1 MKMEQALNITS
12 EIGELQTVLVKR
24 PGSELENITPEYLES
39 LLFDDIP
46 YLKMMQKEH
55 DFFAKTMRD
64 SNIEVLYLEKLAA
77 EALREANNKESFLT
91 KMIKES
97 NQMDESA
104 LYVRDY
110 LMSFDEEEMIRKLMS
125 GLKKSE
131 IPERKKKHLNEMMD
145 EQYPF
150 FLDPLP
156 NLYFTR
162 DPAAVIGNGVTI
174 NRMFQPARRRE
185 SIFIELILKH
195 HPRFSNQD
203 IPVWSGRRESFSL
216 EGGDELVLNEET
228 VLVGVS
234 ERTDAR
240 AVERLAESL
249 FNRSPKIKRVLAVE
263 IPETRSFMHLD
274 TVFTMVNF
282 AQFTIHPAIQNQQG
296 ELNIYI
302 LEKSENGLEITP
314 RRDFQRVIAEVL
326 DEPEI
331 EFIPCGGEDVIVSA
345 REQWNDGANTLAIAP
360 GEVITY
366 DRNQV
371 SNDLLRSAGIKVH
384 EVISSELS
392 RGRGGPR
399 CMTMPLVRENLK

>member
-1 MKMEQALNITS
+1 MKMEKALNITS
-12 EIGELQTVLVKR
+12 EIGKLQTVLVKR

-55 DFFAKTMRD
+55 DFFVKRMQD

-77 EALREANNKESFLT
+77 EALRKAGNKETFLT
-91 KMIKES
+91 KMINES

-110 LMSFDEEEMIRKLMS
+110 LMSFNEEEMIRKLMA

-131 IPERKKKHLNEMMD
+131 IPERKKKHLNEMMS

-162 DPAAVIGNGVTI
+162 DPAAVIGSGVTI
-174 NRMFQPARRRE
+174 NKMFQPARRRE

-195 HPRFSNQD
+195 HPRFSNQEVP
-203 IPVWSGRRESFSL
+203 IWSGREEPFSL

-228 VLVGVS
+228 VIVGVS

-249 FNRSPKIKRVLAVE
+249 FARAPKIKKILAVE

-274 TVFTMVNF
+274 TVFTMVSD

-296 ELNIYI
+296 ELNVYI
-302 LEKSENGLEITP
+302 LEKGENGLEITP
-314 RRDFQRVIAEVL
+314 RRDFRRVIAEVL
-326 DEPEI
+326 EVPEV

-371 SNDLLRSAGIKVH
+371 SNDLLRRAGIKVH

-399 CMTMPLVRENLK
+399 CMTMPLVRENL

>member
-1 MKMEQALNITS
+1 MENTLNITS
-12 EIGELQTVLVKR
+12 EIGKLRTVLVKR
-24 PGSELENITPEYLES
+24 PGSELENITPEYLHS

-55 DFFAKTMRD
+55 DYFVKTMQD
-64 SNIEVLYLEKLAA
+64 AQIEVLYLENLAA
-77 EALREANNKESFLT
+77 EALRESGDKEIFLT
-91 KMIKES
+91 KMIQES
-97 NQMDESA
+97 SQLDASA

-110 LMSFDEEEMIRKLMS
+110 LMSFDEKEMIKKLMS
-125 GLKKSE
+125 GVKKSE
-131 IPERKKKHLNEMMD
+131 IPARKKKHLNEMM
-145 EQYPF
+145 ENQYPF

-174 NRMFQPARRRE
+174 NKMFQPARRKE
-185 SIFIELILKH
+185 SMFMELILQH
-195 HPRFSNQD
+195 HPRFSKQE
-203 IPVWSGRRESFSL
+203 IPIWTDREAQFPM
-216 EGGDELVLNEET
+216 EGGDELILNKET
-228 VLVGVS
+228 ILIGVS

-240 AVERLAESL
+240 AVEQLAEKL
-249 FNRSPKIKRVLAVE
+249 FSRETQIKRVLAVE

-274 TVFTMVNF
+274 TVFTMVNYD
-282 AQFTIHPAIQNQQG
+282 QFTIHPAIQNQQG
-296 ELNIYI
+296 ELNVYI
-302 LEKSENGLEITP
+302 LEQGDNGLEITP
-314 RRDFQRVIAEVL
+314 RKDFQRVMAEVL
-326 DEPEI
+326 EVPEVD
-331 EFIPCGGEDVIVSA
+331 FIPCGGEDVIVSA

-371 SNDLLRSAGIKVH
+371 SNELLRSAGIKVH

-399 CMTMPLVRENLK
+399 CMSMPLVRENL

>member
-1 MKMEQALNITS
+1 MEVENILNITS
-12 EIGELQTVLVKR
+12 EIGQLKTVLVKR
-24 PGSELENITPEYLES
+24 PGSELENITPEYLQS

-55 DFFAKTMRD
+55 DYFVETMQD
-64 SNIEVLYLEKLAA
+64 AQIEVLYLEKLAA
-77 EALREANNKESFLT
+77 EALRESGNKEAFLT
-91 KMIKES
+91 KMIQES
-97 NQMDESA
+97 NQMDASA

-110 LMSFDEEEMIRKLMS
+110 LMSFNEAEMINKLMS

-131 IPERKKKHLNEMMD
+131 IPERKKKHLNEMM
-145 EQYPF
+145 EKQYPF

-162 DPAAVIGNGVTI
+162 DPAAVIGSGVTI
-174 NRMFQPARRRE
+174 NKMFQPARRRE
-185 SIFIELILKH
+185 SMFIELILQH
-195 HPRFSNQD
+195 HPRFNKQE
-203 IPVWSGRRESFSL
+203 IPIWINREAQFPM
-216 EGGDELVLNEET
+216 EGGDELILNNET
-228 VLVGVS
+228 ILIGVS

-240 AVERLAESL
+240 AVEQLAENL
-249 FNRSPKIKRVLAVE
+249 FSRGAEIKRVLAVE

-282 AQFTIHPAIQNQQG
+282 DQFTIHPAIQNKQG
-296 ELNIYI
+296 ELNVYI

-314 RRDFQRVIAEVL
+314 RKDFQQVIAEVL
-326 DEPEI
+326 QVPEVD
-331 EFIPCGGEDVIVSA
+331 FIPCGGEDVIVSA

-360 GEVITY
+360 GEVVTY

-371 SNDLLRSAGIKVH
+371 SNDLLRSAGINVH

-399 CMTMPLVRENLK
+399 CMSMPIVRENL

>member
-1 MKMEQALNITS
+1 MKMEKALNVTS
-12 EIGELQTVLVKR
+12 EIGKLQTVLVKR

-55 DFFAKTMRD
+55 DFFVKRMQD

-77 EALREANNKESFLT
+77 EALRKAGNKETFLT
-91 KMIKES
+91 KMINES

-110 LMSFDEEEMIRKLMS
+110 LMSFNEEEMIRKLMA

-131 IPERKKKHLNEMMD
+131 IPERKKKHLNEMMS

-162 DPAAVIGNGVTI
+162 DPAAVIGSGVTI
-174 NRMFQPARRRE
+174 NKMFQPARRRE

-195 HPRFSNQD
+195 HPRFSNQE
-203 IPVWSGRRESFSL
+203 IPIWSGREEPFSL

-228 VLVGVS
+228 VIVGVS

-249 FNRSPKIKRVLAVE
+249 FARAPKIKKVLAVE

-274 TVFTMVNF
+274 TVFTMVSD

-296 ELNIYI
+296 ELNVYI
-302 LEKSENGLEITP
+302 LEKGENGLEITP
-314 RRDFQRVIAEVL
+314 RRDFRRVIAEVL
-326 DEPEI
+326 EVPEV

-371 SNDLLRSAGIKVH
+371 SNDLLRRAGIKVH

-399 CMTMPLVRENLK
+399 CMTMPLVRENL

>member
-1 MKMEQALNITS
+1 MEVENTLNITS
-12 EIGELQTVLVKR
+12 EIGKLRTVLVKR
-24 PGSELENITPEYLES
+24 PGSELENITPEYLHS

-55 DFFAKTMRD
+55 DYFVKTMQD
-64 SNIEVLYLEKLAA
+64 AQIEVLYLENLAA
-77 EALREANNKESFLT
+77 EALHESGDKEIFLT
-91 KMIKES
+91 KMIQES
-97 NQMDESA
+97 SQLDASA

-110 LMSFDEEEMIRKLMS
+110 LMSFDEKEMIKKLMS
-125 GLKKSE
+125 GVKKSE
-131 IPERKKKHLNEMMD
+131 IPARKKKHLNEMM
-145 EQYPF
+145 ENQYPF

-174 NRMFQPARRRE
+174 NKMFQPARRKE
-185 SIFIELILKH
+185 SMFMELILQH
-195 HPRFSNQD
+195 HPRFSKQE
-203 IPVWSGRRESFSL
+203 IPIWTDREAQFPM
-216 EGGDELVLNEET
+216 EGGDELILNKET
-228 VLVGVS
+228 ILIGVS

-240 AVERLAESL
+240 AVEQLAENL
-249 FNRSPKIKRVLAVE
+249 FSRETQIKRVLAVE

-274 TVFTMVNF
+274 TVFTMVNYD
-282 AQFTIHPAIQNQQG
+282 QFTIHPAIQNQQG
-296 ELNIYI
+296 ELNVYI
-302 LEKSENGLEITP
+302 LEQGDNGLEITP
-314 RRDFQRVIAEVL
+314 RKDFQRVMAEVL
-326 DEPEI
+326 EVPEVD
-331 EFIPCGGEDVIVSA
+331 FIPCGGEDVIVSA

-371 SNDLLRSAGIKVH
+371 SNELLRSAGIKVH

-399 CMTMPLVRENLK
+399 CMSMPLVRENL

>member
-1 MKMEQALNITS
+1 MKMEKALNITS
-12 EIGELQTVLVKR
+12 EIGKLQTVLVKR

-55 DFFAKTMRD
+55 DFFVKRMQD

-77 EALREANNKESFLT
+77 EALRKAGNKETFLT
-91 KMIKES
+91 KMINES

-104 LYVRDY
+104 LYVCDY
-110 LMSFDEEEMIRKLMS
+110 LMSFNEEEMIRKLMA

-131 IPERKKKHLNEMMD
+131 IPERKKKHLNEMMS

-162 DPAAVIGNGVTI
+162 DPAAVIGSGVTI
-174 NRMFQPARRRE
+174 NKMFQPARRRE

-195 HPRFSNQD
+195 HPRFSNQEV
-203 IPVWSGRRESFSL
+203 PVWSGREEPFSL

-228 VLVGVS
+228 VIVGVS

-249 FNRSPKIKRVLAVE
+249 FARTPKIKKVLAVE

-274 TVFTMVNF
+274 TVFTMVSD

-296 ELNIYI
+296 ELNVYI
-302 LEKSENGLEITP
+302 LEKGENGLEITP
-314 RRDFQRVIAEVL
+314 RRDFRRVIAEVL
-326 DEPEI
+326 EVPEV

-371 SNDLLRSAGIKVH
+371 SNDLLRRAGIKVH

-399 CMTMPLVRENLK
+399 CMTMPLVRENL

>member
-1 MKMEQALNITS
+1 MKMEKALNITS
-12 EIGELQTVLVKR
+12 EIGKLQTVLVKR

-55 DFFAKTMRD
+55 DFFVKRMQD

-77 EALREANNKESFLT
+77 EALRKAGNKETFLT
-91 KMIKES
+91 KMINES

-110 LMSFDEEEMIRKLMS
+110 LMSFNEEEMIRKLMA

-131 IPERKKKHLNEMMD
+131 IPERKKKHLNEMMS

-162 DPAAVIGNGVTI
+162 DPAAVIGSGVTI
-174 NRMFQPARRRE
+174 NKMFQPARRRE

-195 HPRFSNQD
+195 HPRFSNQEVP
-203 IPVWSGRRESFSL
+203 IWSGREESFSL

-228 VLVGVS
+228 VIVGVS

-249 FNRSPKIKRVLAVE
+249 FARAPKIKKVLAVE

-274 TVFTMVNF
+274 TVFTMVSD

-296 ELNIYI
+296 ELNVYI
-302 LEKSENGLEITP
+302 LEKGENGLEITP
-314 RRDFQRVIAEVL
+314 RRDFRRVIAEVL
-326 DEPEI
+326 EVPEV

-371 SNDLLRSAGIKVH
+371 SNDLLRRAGIKVH

-399 CMTMPLVRENLK
+399 CMTMPLVRENL

>member
-1 MKMEQALNITS
+1 MKMEKALNITS
-12 EIGELQTVLVKR
+12 EIGKLQTVLVKR

-55 DFFAKTMRD
+55 DFFVKRMQD

-77 EALREANNKESFLT
+77 EALRKAGNKETFLT
-91 KMIKES
+91 KMINES

-110 LMSFDEEEMIRKLMS
+110 LMSFNEEEMIRKLMA

-131 IPERKKKHLNEMMD
+131 IPEHKKKHLNEMMS

-162 DPAAVIGNGVTI
+162 DPAAVIGSGVTI
-174 NRMFQPARRRE
+174 NKMFQPARRRE

-195 HPRFSNQD
+195 HPRFSNQEVP
-203 IPVWSGRRESFSL
+203 IWSGREEPFSL

-228 VLVGVS
+228 VIVGVS

-249 FNRSPKIKRVLAVE
+249 FARAPKIKKVLAVE

-274 TVFTMVNF
+274 TVFTMVSD

-296 ELNIYI
+296 ELNVYI
-302 LEKSENGLEITP
+302 LEKGENGLEITP
-314 RRDFQRVIAEVL
+314 RRDFRRVIAEVL
-326 DEPEI
+326 EVPEV

-371 SNDLLRSAGIKVH
+371 SNDLLRRAGIKVH

-399 CMTMPLVRENLK
+399 CMTMPLVRENL

>member
-1 MKMEQALNITS
+1 MKMEKGLNITS
-12 EIGELQTVLVKR
+12 EIGKLQTVLVKR

-55 DFFAKTMRD
+55 DFFVKRMQD

-77 EALREANNKESFLT
+77 EALRKAGNKETFLT
-91 KMIKES
+91 KMINES

-110 LMSFDEEEMIRKLMS
+110 LMSFNEEEMIRKLMA

-131 IPERKKKHLNEMMD
+131 IPERKKKHLNEMMS

-162 DPAAVIGNGVTI
+162 DPAAVIGSGVTI
-174 NRMFQPARRRE
+174 NKMFQPARRRE

-195 HPRFSNQD
+195 HPRFSNQEVP
-203 IPVWSGRRESFSL
+203 IWSGREEPFSL

-228 VLVGVS
+228 VIVGVS

-249 FNRSPKIKRVLAVE
+249 FARAPKIKKVLAVE

-274 TVFTMVNF
+274 TVFTMVSD

-296 ELNIYI
+296 ELNVYI
-302 LEKSENGLEITP
+302 LEKGENGLEITP
-314 RRDFQRVIAEVL
+314 RRDFRRVIAEVL
-326 DEPEI
+326 EVPEV

-371 SNDLLRSAGIKVH
+371 SNDLLRRAGIKVH

-399 CMTMPLVRENLK
+399 CMTMPLVRENL

>member
-1 MKMEQALNITS
+1 MEVENTLNITS
-12 EIGELQTVLVKR
+12 EIGKLRTVLVKR
-24 PGSELENITPEYLES
+24 PGSELENITPEYLHS

-55 DFFAKTMRD
+55 DYFVKTMQD
-64 SNIEVLYLEKLAA
+64 AQIEVLYLENLAA
-77 EALREANNKESFLT
+77 EALRESGDKEIFLT
-91 KMIKES
+91 KMIQES
-97 NQMDESA
+97 SQLDASA

-110 LMSFDEEEMIRKLMS
+110 LMSFDEKEMIKKLMS
-125 GLKKSE
+125 GVKKSE
-131 IPERKKKHLNEMMD
+131 IPARKKKHLNEMM
-145 EQYPF
+145 ENQYPF

-174 NRMFQPARRRE
+174 NKMFQPARRKE
-185 SIFIELILKH
+185 SMFMELILQH
-195 HPRFSNQD
+195 HPRFSKQE
-203 IPVWSGRRESFSL
+203 IPIWTDREAQFPM
-216 EGGDELVLNEET
+216 EGGDELILNKET
-228 VLVGVS
+228 ILNGVS

-240 AVERLAESL
+240 AVEQLAEKL
-249 FNRSPKIKRVLAVE
+249 FSRETQIKRVLAVE

-274 TVFTMVNF
+274 TVFTMVNYD
-282 AQFTIHPAIQNQQG
+282 QFTIHPAIQNQQG
-296 ELNIYI
+296 ELNVYI
-302 LEKSENGLEITP
+302 LEQGDNGLEITP
-314 RRDFQRVIAEVL
+314 RKDFQRVMAEVL
-326 DEPEI
+326 EVPEVD
-331 EFIPCGGEDVIVSA
+331 FIPCGGEDVIVSA

-371 SNDLLRSAGIKVH
+371 SNELLRSAGIKVH

-399 CMTMPLVRENLK
+399 CMSMPLVRENL

>member
-1 MKMEQALNITS
+1 MKMEKALNITS
-12 EIGELQTVLVKR
+12 EIGKLQTVLVKR

-55 DFFAKTMRD
+55 DFFVKRMQD

-77 EALREANNKESFLT
+77 EALRKAGNKETFLT
-91 KMIKES
+91 KMINES

-110 LMSFDEEEMIRKLMS
+110 LMSFNEEEMIRKLMA

-131 IPERKKKHLNEMMD
+131 IPERKKKHLNEMMS

-162 DPAAVIGNGVTI
+162 DPAAVIGSGVTI
-174 NRMFQPARRRE
+174 NKMFQPARRRE

-195 HPRFSNQD
+195 HPRFSNQE
-203 IPVWSGRRESFSL
+203 IPIWSGREETFSL

-228 VLVGVS
+228 VIVGVS

-249 FNRSPKIKRVLAVE
+249 FTRAPKIKKVLAVE

-274 TVFTMVNF
+274 TVFTMVSD

-296 ELNIYI
+296 ELNVYI
-302 LEKSENGLEITP
+302 LEKGENGLEITP
-314 RRDFQRVIAEVL
+314 RRDFRRVIAKVLEV
-326 DEPEI
+326 PEV

-371 SNDLLRSAGIKVH
+371 SNDLLRRAGIKVH

-399 CMTMPLVRENLK
+399 CMTMPLVRENL

>member
-1 MKMEQALNITS
+1 MKMEKALNITS
-12 EIGELQTVLVKR
+12 EIGKLQTVLVKR

-55 DFFAKTMRD
+55 DFFVKRMQD

-77 EALREANNKESFLT
+77 EALRKAGNKETFLT
-91 KMIKES
+91 KMINES

-104 LYVRDY
+104 RYVRDY
-110 LMSFDEEEMIRKLMS
+110 LMSFNEEEMIRKLMA

-131 IPERKKKHLNEMMD
+131 IPERKKKHLNEMMS

-162 DPAAVIGNGVTI
+162 DPAAVIGSGVTI
-174 NRMFQPARRRE
+174 NKMFQPARRRE

-195 HPRFSNQD
+195 HPRFSNQEVP
-203 IPVWSGRRESFSL
+203 IWSEREEPFSL

-228 VLVGVS
+228 VIVGVS

-249 FNRSPKIKRVLAVE
+249 FARAPKIKKVLAVE

-274 TVFTMVNF
+274 TVFTMVSD

-296 ELNIYI
+296 ELNVYI
-302 LEKSENGLEITP
+302 LEKGENGLEITP
-314 RRDFQRVIAEVL
+314 RRDFRRVIAEVL
-326 DEPEI
+326 EVPEV

-371 SNDLLRSAGIKVH
+371 SNDLLRRAGIKVH

-399 CMTMPLVRENLK
+399 CMTMPLVRENL

>member
-1 MKMEQALNITS
+1 MKMEKALNITS
-12 EIGELQTVLVKR
+12 EIGKLQTVLVKR

-55 DFFAKTMRD
+55 DFFVKRMQD

-77 EALREANNKESFLT
+77 EALRKAGNKEKFLT
-91 KMIKES
+91 KMINES

-110 LMSFDEEEMIRKLMS
+110 LMSFNEEEMIRKLMA

-131 IPERKKKHLNEMMD
+131 IPERKKKHLNEMMS

-162 DPAAVIGNGVTI
+162 DPAAVIGSGVTI
-174 NRMFQPARRRE
+174 NKMFQPARRRE

-195 HPRFSNQD
+195 HPRFSNQEVP
-203 IPVWSGRRESFSL
+203 IWSGREEPFSL

-228 VLVGVS
+228 VIVGVS

-249 FNRSPKIKRVLAVE
+249 FTRAPKIKKVLAVE

-274 TVFTMVNF
+274 TVFTMVSD

-296 ELNIYI
+296 ELNVYI
-302 LEKSENGLEITP
+302 LEKGENGLEITP
-314 RRDFQRVIAEVL
+314 RRDFRRVIAEVL
-326 DEPEI
+326 EVPEV

-371 SNDLLRSAGIKVH
+371 SNDLLRRAGIKVH

-399 CMTMPLVRENLK
+399 CMTMPLVRENL

>member
-1 MKMEQALNITS
+1 MKMEKALNITS
-12 EIGELQTVLVKR
+12 EIGKLQTVLVKR

-55 DFFAKTMRD
+55 DFFVKRMQD

-77 EALREANNKESFLT
+77 EALRKAGNKETFLT
-91 KMIKES
+91 KMINES

-110 LMSFDEEEMIRKLMS
+110 LMSFNEEEMIRKLMA

-131 IPERKKKHLNEMMD
+131 IPERKKKHLNEMMS

-162 DPAAVIGNGVTI
+162 DPAAVIGSGVTI
-174 NRMFQPARRRE
+174 NKMFQPARRRE

-195 HPRFSNQD
+195 HPRFSNQEVP
-203 IPVWSGRRESFSL
+203 IWSGREEPFSL

-228 VLVGVS
+228 VIVGVS

-240 AVERLAESL
+240 AVELLAESL
-249 FNRSPKIKRVLAVE
+249 FARAPKIKKVLAVE

-274 TVFTMVNF
+274 TVFTMVSD

-296 ELNIYI
+296 ELNVYI
-302 LEKSENGLEITP
+302 LEKGENGLEITP
-314 RRDFQRVIAEVL
+314 RRDFRRVIAEVL
-326 DEPEI
+326 EVPEV

-371 SNDLLRSAGIKVH
+371 SNDLLRRAGIKVH

-399 CMTMPLVRENLK
+399 CMTMPLVRENL

>member
-12 EIGELQTVLVKR
+12 EIGKLQTVLVKR

-55 DFFAKTMRD
+55 DFFAKTMKD

-185 SIFIELILKH
+185 SMFIELILKH
-195 HPRFSNQD
+195 HPRFSNQE
-203 IPVWSGRRESFSL
+203 ILVWSGRGEPFSL

-249 FNRSPKIKRVLAVE
+249 FSRSPKIKRVLAVE

-331 EFIPCGGEDVIVSA
+331 DFIPCGGEDVIVSA

>member
-1 MKMEQALNITS
+1 MEKALNITS
-12 EIGELQTVLVKR
+12 EIGKLQTVLVKR

-55 DFFAKTMRD
+55 DFFVKRMQD

-77 EALREANNKESFLT
+77 EALRKAGNKETFLT
-91 KMIKES
+91 KMINES

-110 LMSFDEEEMIRKLMS
+110 LMSFNEEEMIRKLMA

-131 IPERKKKHLNEMMD
+131 IPERKKKHLNEMMS

-162 DPAAVIGNGVTI
+162 DPAAVIGSGVTI
-174 NRMFQPARRRE
+174 NKMFQPARRRE

-195 HPRFSNQD
+195 HPRFSNQEVP
-203 IPVWSGRRESFSL
+203 IWSGREETFSL

-228 VLVGVS
+228 VIVGVS

-240 AVERLAESL
+240 AVEHLAESL
-249 FNRSPKIKRVLAVE
+249 FARAPKIKKVLAVE

-274 TVFTMVNF
+274 TVFTMVSD

-296 ELNIYI
+296 ELNVYI
-302 LEKSENGLEITP
+302 LEKGENGLEITP
-314 RRDFQRVIAEVL
+314 RRDFRRVIAEVL
-326 DEPEI
+326 EVPEV

-371 SNDLLRSAGIKVH
+371 SNDLLRRAGIKVH

-399 CMTMPLVRENLK
+399 CMTMPLVRENL

>member
-1 MKMEQALNITS
+1 MKMEKALNITS
-12 EIGELQTVLVKR
+12 EIGKLQTVLVKR

-55 DFFAKTMRD
+55 DFFVKRMQD

-77 EALREANNKESFLT
+77 EALRKAGNKETFLT
-91 KMIKES
+91 KMINES
-97 NQMDESA
+97 NQMDESS

-110 LMSFDEEEMIRKLMS
+110 LMSFNEEEMIRKLMA

-131 IPERKKKHLNEMMD
+131 IPERKKKHLNEMMS

-162 DPAAVIGNGVTI
+162 DPAAVIGSGVTI
-174 NRMFQPARRRE
+174 NKMFQPARRRE

-195 HPRFSNQD
+195 HPRFSNQEVP
-203 IPVWSGRRESFSL
+203 IWSGREEPFSL

-228 VLVGVS
+228 VIVGVS

-249 FNRSPKIKRVLAVE
+249 FARAPKIKKVLAVE

-274 TVFTMVNF
+274 TVFTMVSD

-296 ELNIYI
+296 ELNVYI
-302 LEKSENGLEITP
+302 LEKGENGLEITP
-314 RRDFQRVIAEVL
+314 RRDFRRVIAEVL
-326 DEPEI
+326 EVPEV

-371 SNDLLRSAGIKVH
+371 SNDLLRRAGIKVH

-399 CMTMPLVRENLK
+399 CMTMPLVRENL

>member
-1 MKMEQALNITS
+1 MENTLNITS
-12 EIGELQTVLVKR
+12 EIGKLRTVLVKR
-24 PGSELENITPEYLES
+24 PGSELENITPEYLHS

-55 DFFAKTMRD
+55 DYFVKTMQD
-64 SNIEVLYLEKLAA
+64 AQIEVLYLENLAA
-77 EALREANNKESFLT
+77 EALRESGDKEIFLT
-91 KMIKES
+91 KMIQES
-97 NQMDESA
+97 SQLDASA

-110 LMSFDEEEMIRKLMS
+110 LMPFDEKEMIKKLMS
-125 GLKKSE
+125 GVKKSE
-131 IPERKKKHLNEMMD
+131 IPARKKKHLNEMM
-145 EQYPF
+145 ENQYPF

-174 NRMFQPARRRE
+174 NKMFQPARRKE
-185 SIFIELILKH
+185 SMFMELILQH
-195 HPRFSNQD
+195 HPRFSKQE
-203 IPVWSGRRESFSL
+203 IPIWTDREAQFPM
-216 EGGDELVLNEET
+216 EGGDELILNKET
-228 VLVGVS
+228 ILIGVS

-240 AVERLAESL
+240 AVEQLAENL
-249 FNRSPKIKRVLAVE
+249 FSRETQIKRVLAVE

-274 TVFTMVNF
+274 TVFTMVNYD
-282 AQFTIHPAIQNQQG
+282 QFTIHPAIQNQQG
-296 ELNIYI
+296 ELNVYI
-302 LEKSENGLEITP
+302 LEQGDNGLEITP
-314 RRDFQRVIAEVL
+314 RKDFQRVMAEVL
-326 DEPEI
+326 EVPEVD
-331 EFIPCGGEDVIVSA
+331 FIPCGGEDVIVSA

-371 SNDLLRSAGIKVH
+371 SNELLRSAGIKVH

-399 CMTMPLVRENLK
+399 CMSMPLVRENL

>member
-1 MKMEQALNITS
+1 MEVENTLNITS
-12 EIGELQTVLVKR
+12 EIGKLRTVLVKR
-24 PGSELENITPEYLES
+24 PGSELENITPEYLHS

-55 DFFAKTMRD
+55 DYFVKTMQD
-64 SNIEVLYLEKLAA
+64 AQIEVLYLENLAA
-77 EALREANNKESFLT
+77 EALRESGDKEIFLT
-91 KMIKES
+91 KMIQES
-97 NQMDESA
+97 SQLDASA

-110 LMSFDEEEMIRKLMS
+110 LMSFDEKDMIKKLMS
-125 GLKKSE
+125 GVKKSE
-131 IPERKKKHLNEMMD
+131 IPAQKKKHLNEMM
-145 EQYPF
+145 ENQYPF

-174 NRMFQPARRRE
+174 NKMFQPARRKE
-185 SIFIELILKH
+185 SMFMELILQH
-195 HPRFSNQD
+195 HPRFSKQE
-203 IPVWSGRRESFSL
+203 IPIWTDREAQFPM
-216 EGGDELVLNEET
+216 EGGDELILNKET
-228 VLVGVS
+228 ILIGVS

-240 AVERLAESL
+240 AVEQLAEKL
-249 FNRSPKIKRVLAVE
+249 FSRETQIKRVLAVE

-274 TVFTMVNF
+274 TVFTMVNYD
-282 AQFTIHPAIQNQQG
+282 QFTIHPAIQNQQG
-296 ELNIYI
+296 ELNVYI
-302 LEKSENGLEITP
+302 LEQGGNGLEITP
-314 RRDFQRVIAEVL
+314 RKDFQRVMAEVL
-326 DEPEI
+326 EVPEVD
-331 EFIPCGGEDVIVSA
+331 FIPCGGEDVIVSA

-371 SNDLLRSAGIKVH
+371 SNELLRSAGIKVH

-399 CMTMPLVRENLK
+399 CMSMPLVRENL

>member
-1 MKMEQALNITS
+1 MKMEKALNITS
-12 EIGELQTVLVKR
+12 EIGKLQTVLVKR

-55 DFFAKTMRD
+55 DFFVKRMQD

-77 EALREANNKESFLT
+77 EALRKAGNKETFLT
-91 KMIKES
+91 KMINES

-110 LMSFDEEEMIRKLMS
+110 LMSFNEEEMIRKLMA

-131 IPERKKKHLNEMMD
+131 IPERKKKHLNEMMS

-162 DPAAVIGNGVTI
+162 DPAAVIGSGVTI
-174 NRMFQPARRRE
+174 NKMFQPARRRE

-195 HPRFSNQD
+195 HPRFSNQEVS
-203 IPVWSGRRESFSL
+203 IWSGREEPFSL

-228 VLVGVS
+228 VIVGVS

-249 FNRSPKIKRVLAVE
+249 FARTPKIKKVLAVE

-274 TVFTMVNF
+274 TVFTMVSD

-296 ELNIYI
+296 ELNVYI
-302 LEKSENGLEITP
+302 LEKGENGLEITP
-314 RRDFQRVIAEVL
+314 RRDFRRVIAEVL
-326 DEPEI
+326 EVPEV

-371 SNDLLRSAGIKVH
+371 SNDLLRRAGIKVH

-399 CMTMPLVRENLK
+399 CMTMPLVRENL

>member
-1 MKMEQALNITS
+1 MEVENILNITS
-12 EIGELQTVLVKR
+12 EIGQLKTVLVKR
-24 PGSELENITPEYLES
+24 PGSELENITPEYLQS

-55 DFFAKTMRD
+55 DYFVKTMQD
-64 SNIEVLYLEKLAA
+64 SQIEVLYLEKLAA
-77 EALREANNKESFLT
+77 EALRESGNKEAFLT
-91 KMIKES
+91 KMIRES
-97 NQMDESA
+97 NQMDASA

-110 LMSFDEEEMIRKLMS
+110 LMSFDEDEMINKLMS

-131 IPERKKKHLNEMMD
+131 IPEQKKKHLNEMM
-145 EQYPF
+145 EKQYPF

-174 NRMFQPARRRE
+174 NKMFQPARRRE
-185 SIFIELILKH
+185 SMFMELILQH
-195 HPRFSNQD
+195 HPRFNKQE
-203 IPVWSGRRESFSL
+203 IPIWINREAQFSM
-216 EGGDELVLNEET
+216 EGGDELILNEET
-228 VLVGVS
+228 ILIGVS

-240 AVERLAESL
+240 AVEQLAENL
-249 FNRSPKIKRVLAVE
+249 FSRGAEIKRVLAVE

-282 AQFTIHPAIQNQQG
+282 DQFTIHPAIQNKQG
-296 ELNIYI
+296 ELNVYI
-302 LEKSENGLEITP
+302 LEKSDNNLEITL
-314 RRDFQRVIAEVL
+314 RKDFQQVIAEVL
-326 DEPEI
+326 QVPEVD
-331 EFIPCGGEDVIVSA
+331 FIPCGGEDVIVSA

-360 GEVITY
+360 GEVVTY

-371 SNDLLRSAGIKVH
+371 SNDLLRSAGINVH

-399 CMTMPLVRENLK
+399 CMTMPLVRENL

>member
-1 MKMEQALNITS
+1 MENTLNITS
-12 EIGELQTVLVKR
+12 EIGKLRTVLVKR
-24 PGSELENITPEYLES
+24 PGSELENITPEYLHS

-55 DFFAKTMRD
+55 DYFVKTMQEAQ
-64 SNIEVLYLEKLAA
+64 IEVLYLENLAA
-77 EALREANNKESFLT
+77 EALRESGDKEIFLT
-91 KMIKES
+91 KMIQES
-97 NQMDESA
+97 SQLDASA

-110 LMSFDEEEMIRKLMS
+110 LMSFDEKEMIKKLMS
-125 GLKKSE
+125 GVKKSE
-131 IPERKKKHLNEMMD
+131 IPARKKKHLNEMM
-145 EQYPF
+145 ENQYPF

-174 NRMFQPARRRE
+174 NKMFQPARRKE
-185 SIFIELILKH
+185 SMFMELILQH
-195 HPRFSNQD
+195 HPRFSKQE
-203 IPVWSGRRESFSL
+203 IPIWTDREAQFPM
-216 EGGDELVLNEET
+216 EGGDELILNKET
-228 VLVGVS
+228 ILIGVS

-240 AVERLAESL
+240 AVEQLAENL
-249 FNRSPKIKRVLAVE
+249 FRRETQIKRVLAVE

-274 TVFTMVNF
+274 TVFTMVNYD
-282 AQFTIHPAIQNQQG
+282 QFTIHPAIQNQQG
-296 ELNIYI
+296 ELNVYI
-302 LEKSENGLEITP
+302 LEQGDNGLEITP
-314 RRDFQRVIAEVL
+314 RKDFQRVMAEVL
-326 DEPEI
+326 EVPEVD
-331 EFIPCGGEDVIVSA
+331 FIPCGGEDVIVSA

-371 SNDLLRSAGIKVH
+371 SNELLRRAGIKVH

-399 CMTMPLVRENLK
+399 CMSMPLVRENL

>member
-1 MKMEQALNITS
+1 MKMEKALNITS
-12 EIGELQTVLVKR
+12 EIGKLKTVLVKR

-55 DFFAKTMRD
+55 DFFVKRMQD

-77 EALREANNKESFLT
+77 EALRKAGNKETFLT
-91 KMIKES
+91 KMINES

-110 LMSFDEEEMIRKLMS
+110 LMSFNEEEMIRKLMA

-131 IPERKKKHLNEMMD
+131 IPERKKKHLNEMMS

-162 DPAAVIGNGVTI
+162 DPAAVIGSGVTI
-174 NRMFQPARRRE
+174 NKMFQPARRRE

-195 HPRFSNQD
+195 HPRFSNQE
-203 IPVWSGRRESFSL
+203 IPIWSGREEPFSL

-228 VLVGVS
+228 VIVGVS

-249 FNRSPKIKRVLAVE
+249 FTRAPKIKKVLAVE

-274 TVFTMVNF
+274 TVFTMVSD

-296 ELNIYI
+296 ELNVYI
-302 LEKSENGLEITP
+302 LEKGENGLEITP
-314 RRDFQRVIAEVL
+314 RRDFRRVIAEVL
-326 DEPEI
+326 EVPEV

-371 SNDLLRSAGIKVH
+371 SNDLLRRAGIKVH

-399 CMTMPLVRENLK
+399 CMTMPLVRENL

>member
-1 MKMEQALNITS
+1 MEQALNITS
-12 EIGELQTVLVKR
+12 EIGKLQTVLVKR

-150 FLDPLP
+150 
-156 NLYFTR
+156 
-162 DPAAVIGNGVTI
+162 
-174 NRMFQPARRRE
+174 
-185 SIFIELILKH
+185 S
-195 HPRFSNQD
+195 
-203 IPVWSGRRESFSL
+203 
-216 EGGDELVLNEET
+216 
-228 VLVGVS
+228 
-234 ERTDAR
+234 
-240 AVERLAESL
+240 
-249 FNRSPKIKRVLAVE
+249 
-263 IPETRSFMHLD
+263 
-274 TVFTMVNF
+274 
-282 AQFTIHPAIQNQQG
+282 
-296 ELNIYI
+296 
-302 LEKSENGLEITP
+302 
-314 RRDFQRVIAEVL
+314 
-326 DEPEI
+326 
-331 EFIPCGGEDVIVSA
+331 
-345 REQWNDGANTLAIAP
+345 
-360 GEVITY
+360 
-366 DRNQV
+366 
-371 SNDLLRSAGIKVH
+371 
-384 EVISSELS
+384 
-392 RGRGGPR
+392 
-399 CMTMPLVRENLK
+399 

>member
-1 MKMEQALNITS
+1 MENTLNITS
-12 EIGELQTVLVKR
+12 EIGKLRTVLVKR
-24 PGSELENITPEYLES
+24 PGSELENITPEYLHS

-55 DFFAKTMRD
+55 DYFVKTMQD
-64 SNIEVLYLEKLAA
+64 AQIEVLYLENLAA
-77 EALREANNKESFLT
+77 EALRESGDKEIFLT
-91 KMIKES
+91 KMIQES
-97 NQMDESA
+97 SQLDASA

-110 LMSFDEEEMIRKLMS
+110 LMSFDEKDMIKKLMS
-125 GLKKSE
+125 GVKKSE
-131 IPERKKKHLNEMMD
+131 IPARKKKHLNEMM
-145 EQYPF
+145 ENQYPF

-174 NRMFQPARRRE
+174 NKMFQPARRKE
-185 SIFIELILKH
+185 SMFMELILQH
-195 HPRFSNQD
+195 HPRFSKQE
-203 IPVWSGRRESFSL
+203 IPIWTDREAQFPM
-216 EGGDELVLNEET
+216 EGGDELILNKKT
-228 VLVGVS
+228 ILIGVS

-240 AVERLAESL
+240 AVEQLAEKL
-249 FNRSPKIKRVLAVE
+249 FSRETQIKRVLAVE

-274 TVFTMVNF
+274 TVFTMVNYD
-282 AQFTIHPAIQNQQG
+282 QFTIHPAIQNQQG
-296 ELNIYI
+296 ELNVYI
-302 LEKSENGLEITP
+302 LEQGDNGLEITP
-314 RRDFQRVIAEVL
+314 RKDFQRVMAEVL
-326 DEPEI
+326 EVPEVD
-331 EFIPCGGEDVIVSA
+331 FIPCGGEDVIVSA

-371 SNDLLRSAGIKVH
+371 SNELLRSAGIKVH

-399 CMTMPLVRENLK
+399 CMSMPLVRENL

>member
-1 MKMEQALNITS
+1 MEVENILNITS
-12 EIGELQTVLVKR
+12 EIGRLKTVLVKR
-24 PGSELENITPEYLES
+24 PGSELENITPEYLQS

-55 DFFAKTMRD
+55 DYFVKTMQD
-64 SNIEVLYLEKLAA
+64 SQVEVLYLEKLAA
-77 EALREANNKESFLT
+77 EALRESGNKEAFLT
-91 KMIKES
+91 KMIRES
-97 NQMDESA
+97 NQMDASA

-110 LMSFDEEEMIRKLMS
+110 LMSFDEDEMINKLMS
-125 GLKKSE
+125 GLKKLE
-131 IPERKKKHLNEMMD
+131 IPEQKKKHLNEMM
-145 EQYPF
+145 EKQYPF

-174 NRMFQPARRRE
+174 NKMFQPARRRE
-185 SIFIELILKH
+185 SMFMELILQH
-195 HPRFSNQD
+195 HPRFNKQEISIWINRAAQF
-203 IPVWSGRRESFSL
+203 PL
-216 EGGDELVLNEET
+216 EGGDELILNEET
-228 VLVGVS
+228 ILIGVS

-240 AVERLAESL
+240 AVEQLAEIL
-249 FNRSPKIKRVLAVE
+249 FSRGAKIKRVLAVE

-282 AQFTIHPAIQNQQG
+282 DQFTIHPAIQNKQG
-296 ELNIYI
+296 ELNVYI
-302 LEKSENGLEITP
+302 LEKSDNGLEITP
-314 RRDFQRVIAEVL
+314 RKDFQRVIAEVL
-326 DEPEI
+326 QVPEVD
-331 EFIPCGGEDVIVSA
+331 FIPCGGEDVIVSA

-360 GEVITY
+360 GEVVTY

-399 CMTMPLVRENLK
+399 CMTMPLVRENL

>member
-1 MKMEQALNITS
+1 MEVENTLNITS
-12 EIGELQTVLVKR
+12 EIGKLRTVLVKR
-24 PGSELENITPEYLES
+24 PGSELENITPEYLHS

-55 DFFAKTMRD
+55 DYFVKTMQD
-64 SNIEVLYLEKLAA
+64 AQIEVLYLENLAA
-77 EALREANNKESFLT
+77 EALRESGDKEIFLT
-91 KMIKES
+91 KMIQES
-97 NQMDESA
+97 SQLDASA

-110 LMSFDEEEMIRKLMS
+110 LMSFDEKDMIKKLMS
-125 GLKKSE
+125 GVKKSE
-131 IPERKKKHLNEMMD
+131 IPARKKKHLNEMM
-145 EQYPF
+145 ENQYPF

-174 NRMFQPARRRE
+174 NKMFQPARRKE
-185 SIFIELILKH
+185 SMFMELILQH
-195 HPRFSNQD
+195 HPRFSKQE
-203 IPVWSGRRESFSL
+203 IPIWTDREAQFPM
-216 EGGDELVLNEET
+216 EGGDELILNKET
-228 VLVGVS
+228 ILIGVS

-240 AVERLAESL
+240 AVEQLAENL
-249 FNRSPKIKRVLAVE
+249 FRRETQIKRVLAVE

-274 TVFTMVNF
+274 TVFTMVNYD
-282 AQFTIHPAIQNQQG
+282 QFTIHPAIQNQQG
-296 ELNIYI
+296 ELNVYI
-302 LEKSENGLEITP
+302 LEQGDNGLEITP
-314 RRDFQRVIAEVL
+314 RKDFQRVMAEVL
-326 DEPEI
+326 EVPEVD
-331 EFIPCGGEDVIVSA
+331 FIPCGGEDVIVSA

-371 SNDLLRSAGIKVH
+371 SNELLRSAGIKVH

-399 CMTMPLVRENLK
+399 CMSMPLVRENL

>member
-1 MKMEQALNITS
+1 MKMEKALNITS
-12 EIGELQTVLVKR
+12 EIGKLQTVLVKR

-55 DFFAKTMRD
+55 DFFVKRMQD

-77 EALREANNKESFLT
+77 EALRKAGNKETFLT
-91 KMIKES
+91 KMINES

-110 LMSFDEEEMIRKLMS
+110 LMSFNEEEMIRKLMA

-131 IPERKKKHLNEMMD
+131 IPERKKKHLNEMMS

-162 DPAAVIGNGVTI
+162 DQAAVIGSGVTI
-174 NRMFQPARRRE
+174 NKMFQPARRRE

-195 HPRFSNQD
+195 HPRFSNQEVP
-203 IPVWSGRRESFSL
+203 IWSGREEPFSL

-228 VLVGVS
+228 VIVGVS

-249 FNRSPKIKRVLAVE
+249 FARAPKIKKVLAVE

-274 TVFTMVNF
+274 TVFTMVSD

-296 ELNIYI
+296 ELNVYI
-302 LEKSENGLEITP
+302 LEKGENGLEITP
-314 RRDFQRVIAEVL
+314 RRDFRRVIAEVL
-326 DEPEI
+326 EVPEV

-371 SNDLLRSAGIKVH
+371 SNDLLRRAGIKVH

-399 CMTMPLVRENLK
+399 CMTMPLVRENL

>member
-1 MKMEQALNITS
+1 MKMEKALNITS
-12 EIGELQTVLVKR
+12 EIGKLQTVLVKR

-55 DFFAKTMRD
+55 DFFVKRMQD

-77 EALREANNKESFLT
+77 EALRKAGNKETFLT
-91 KMIKES
+91 KMINES

-110 LMSFDEEEMIRKLMS
+110 LMSFNEEEMIRKLMA

-131 IPERKKKHLNEMMD
+131 IPERKKKHLNEMMS

-162 DPAAVIGNGVTI
+162 DPAAVIGSGVTI
-174 NRMFQPARRRE
+174 NKMFQPARRRE

-195 HPRFSNQD
+195 HPRFSNQEVP
-203 IPVWSGRRESFSL
+203 IWSGREETFSL

-228 VLVGVS
+228 VIVGVS

-240 AVERLAESL
+240 AVEHLAESL
-249 FNRSPKIKRVLAVE
+249 FARAPKIKKVLAVE

-274 TVFTMVNF
+274 TVFTMVSD

-296 ELNIYI
+296 ELNVYI
-302 LEKSENGLEITP
+302 LEKGENGLEITP
-314 RRDFQRVIAEVL
+314 RRDFRRVIAEVL
-326 DEPEI
+326 EVPEV

-371 SNDLLRSAGIKVH
+371 SNDLLRRAGIKVH

-399 CMTMPLVRENLK
+399 CMTMPLVRENL

>member
-1 MKMEQALNITS
+1 MEKALNITS
-12 EIGELQTVLVKR
+12 EIGKLQTVLVKR

-55 DFFAKTMRD
+55 DFFVKRMQD

-77 EALREANNKESFLT
+77 EALRKAGNKETFLT
-91 KMIKES
+91 KMINES

-110 LMSFDEEEMIRKLMS
+110 LMSFNEEEMIRKLMA

-131 IPERKKKHLNEMMD
+131 IPERKKKHLNEMMS

-162 DPAAVIGNGVTI
+162 DPAAVIGSGVTI
-174 NRMFQPARRRE
+174 NKMFQPARRRE

-195 HPRFSNQD
+195 HPRFSNQE
-203 IPVWSGRRESFSL
+203 IPIWSGREETFSL

-228 VLVGVS
+228 VIVGVS

-249 FNRSPKIKRVLAVE
+249 FARAPKIKKVLAVE

-274 TVFTMVNF
+274 TVFTMVSD

-296 ELNIYI
+296 ELNVYI
-302 LEKSENGLEITP
+302 LEKGENGLEITP
-314 RRDFQRVIAEVL
+314 RRDFRRVIAEVL
-326 DEPEI
+326 EVPEV

-371 SNDLLRSAGIKVH
+371 SNDLLRRAGIKVH

-399 CMTMPLVRENLK
+399 CMTMPLVRENL

>member
-1 MKMEQALNITS
+1 MKMEKALNITS
-12 EIGELQTVLVKR
+12 EIGKLQTVLVKR

-55 DFFAKTMRD
+55 DFFVKRMQD

-77 EALREANNKESFLT
+77 EALRKAGNKETFLT
-91 KMIKES
+91 KMINES

-110 LMSFDEEEMIRKLMS
+110 LMSFNEEEMIRKLMA

-131 IPERKKKHLNEMMD
+131 IPERKKKHLNEMMS

-162 DPAAVIGNGVTI
+162 DPAAVIGSGVTI
-174 NRMFQPARRRE
+174 NKMFQPARRRE

-195 HPRFSNQD
+195 HPRFSNQEVP
-203 IPVWSGRRESFSL
+203 IWSGREEPFSL

-228 VLVGVS
+228 VIVGVS

-249 FNRSPKIKRVLAVE
+249 FARAPKIKKVLAVE

-274 TVFTMVNF
+274 TVFTMVSD

-296 ELNIYI
+296 ELNVYI
-302 LEKSENGLEITP
+302 LEKGKNGLEITP
-314 RRDFQRVIAEVL
+314 RRDFRRVIAEVL
-326 DEPEI
+326 EVPEV

-371 SNDLLRSAGIKVH
+371 SNDLLRRAGIKVH

-399 CMTMPLVRENLK
+399 CMTMPLVRENL

>member
-12 EIGELQTVLVKR
+12 EIGKLQTVLVKR

-203 IPVWSGRRESFSL
+203 IPLWSGR
-216 EGGDELVLNEET
+216 G
-228 VLVGVS
+228 
-234 ERTDAR
+234 
-240 AVERLAESL
+240 
-249 FNRSPKIKRVLAVE
+249 
-263 IPETRSFMHLD
+263 
-274 TVFTMVNF
+274 
-282 AQFTIHPAIQNQQG
+282 
-296 ELNIYI
+296 
-302 LEKSENGLEITP
+302 
-314 RRDFQRVIAEVL
+314 
-326 DEPEI
+326 
-331 EFIPCGGEDVIVSA
+331 
-345 REQWNDGANTLAIAP
+345 
-360 GEVITY
+360 
-366 DRNQV
+366 
-371 SNDLLRSAGIKVH
+371 
-384 EVISSELS
+384 S
-392 RGRGGPR
+392 RF
-399 CMTMPLVRENLK
+399 L

>member
-1 MKMEQALNITS
+1 MKMEKALNITS
-12 EIGELQTVLVKR
+12 EIGKLQTVLVKR

-55 DFFAKTMRD
+55 DFFVKRMQD

-77 EALREANNKESFLT
+77 EALRKAGNKETFLT
-91 KMIKES
+91 KMINES
-97 NQMDESA
+97 NQMDESS

-110 LMSFDEEEMIRKLMS
+110 LMSFNEEEMIRKLMA

-131 IPERKKKHLNEMMD
+131 IPERKKKHLNEMMS

-162 DPAAVIGNGVTI
+162 DPAAVIGSGVTI
-174 NRMFQPARRRE
+174 NKMFQPARRRE

-195 HPRFSNQD
+195 HPRFSNQE
-203 IPVWSGRRESFSL
+203 IPIWSGREETFSL

-228 VLVGVS
+228 VIVGVS

-249 FNRSPKIKRVLAVE
+249 FTRAPKIKKVLAVE

-274 TVFTMVNF
+274 TVFTMVSD

-296 ELNIYI
+296 ELNVYI
-302 LEKSENGLEITP
+302 LEKGENGLEITP
-314 RRDFQRVIAEVL
+314 RRDFRRVIAEVL
-326 DEPEI
+326 EVPEV

-371 SNDLLRSAGIKVH
+371 SNDLLRRAGIKVH

-399 CMTMPLVRENLK
+399 CMTMPLVRENL

>member
-1 MKMEQALNITS
+1 MEVENTLNITS
-12 EIGELQTVLVKR
+12 EIGKLRTVLVKR
-24 PGSELENITPEYLES
+24 PGSELENITPEYLHS

-55 DFFAKTMRD
+55 DYFVKTMQD
-64 SNIEVLYLEKLAA
+64 AQIEVLYLENLAA
-77 EALREANNKESFLT
+77 EALRESGDKEIFLT
-91 KMIKES
+91 KMIQES
-97 NQMDESA
+97 SQLDASA

-110 LMSFDEEEMIRKLMS
+110 LMSFDEKEMIKKLMS
-125 GLKKSE
+125 GVKKSE
-131 IPERKKKHLNEMMD
+131 IPARKKKHLNEMM
-145 EQYPF
+145 ENQYPF

-174 NRMFQPARRRE
+174 NKMFQPARRKE
-185 SIFIELILKH
+185 SMFMELILQH
-195 HPRFSNQD
+195 HPRFSKQE
-203 IPVWSGRRESFSL
+203 IPIWTDREAQFPM
-216 EGGDELVLNEET
+216 EGGDELILNKET
-228 VLVGVS
+228 ILIGVS

-240 AVERLAESL
+240 AVEQLAEKL
-249 FNRSPKIKRVLAVE
+249 FSRETQIKRVLAVE

-274 TVFTMVNF
+274 TVFTMVNYD
-282 AQFTIHPAIQNQQG
+282 QFTIHPAIQNQQG
-296 ELNIYI
+296 ELNVYI
-302 LEKSENGLEITP
+302 LEQGDNGLEITP
-314 RRDFQRVIAEVL
+314 RKDFQRVMAEVL
-326 DEPEI
+326 EVPEVD
-331 EFIPCGGEDVIVSA
+331 FIPCGGEDVIVSA

-371 SNDLLRSAGIKVH
+371 SNELLRSAGIKVH

-399 CMTMPLVRENLK
+399 CMSMPLVRENL

>member
-1 MKMEQALNITS
+1 MENTLNITS
-12 EIGELQTVLVKR
+12 EIGKLRTVLVKR
-24 PGSELENITPEYLES
+24 PGSELENITPEYLHS

-55 DFFAKTMRD
+55 DYFVKTMQD
-64 SNIEVLYLEKLAA
+64 AQIEVLYLENLAA
-77 EALREANNKESFLT
+77 EALRESGDKEIFLT
-91 KMIKES
+91 KMIQES
-97 NQMDESA
+97 SQLDASA

-110 LMSFDEEEMIRKLMS
+110 LMSFDEKDMIKKLMS
-125 GLKKSE
+125 GVKKSE
-131 IPERKKKHLNEMMD
+131 IPARKKKHLNEMM
-145 EQYPF
+145 ENQYPF

-174 NRMFQPARRRE
+174 NKMFQPARRKE
-185 SIFIELILKH
+185 SMFMELILQH
-195 HPRFSNQD
+195 HPRFSKQE
-203 IPVWSGRRESFSL
+203 IPIWTDREAQFPM
-216 EGGDELVLNEET
+216 EGGDELILNKET
-228 VLVGVS
+228 ILIGVS

-240 AVERLAESL
+240 AVEQLAEKL
-249 FNRSPKIKRVLAVE
+249 FSRETQIKRVLAVE

-274 TVFTMVNF
+274 TVFTMVNYD
-282 AQFTIHPAIQNQQG
+282 QFTIHPAIQNQQG
-296 ELNIYI
+296 ELNVYI
-302 LEKSENGLEITP
+302 LEQGDNGLEITP
-314 RRDFQRVIAEVL
+314 RKDFQRVMAEVL
-326 DEPEI
+326 EVPEVD
-331 EFIPCGGEDVIVSA
+331 FIPCGGEDVIVSA

-371 SNDLLRSAGIKVH
+371 SNELLRSAGIKVH

-399 CMTMPLVRENLK
+399 CMSMPLVRGNL

>member
-1 MKMEQALNITS
+1 MEVENTLNITS
-12 EIGELQTVLVKR
+12 EIGKLRTVLVKR
-24 PGSELENITPEYLES
+24 PGSELENITPEYLHS

-55 DFFAKTMRD
+55 DYFVKTMQEAQ
-64 SNIEVLYLEKLAA
+64 IEVLYLENLAA
-77 EALREANNKESFLT
+77 EALRESGDKEIFLT
-91 KMIKES
+91 KMIQES
-97 NQMDESA
+97 SQLDASA

-110 LMSFDEEEMIRKLMS
+110 LMSFDEKEMIKKLMS
-125 GLKKSE
+125 GVKKSE
-131 IPERKKKHLNEMMD
+131 IPARKKKHLNEMM
-145 EQYPF
+145 ENQYPF

-174 NRMFQPARRRE
+174 NKMFQPARRKE
-185 SIFIELILKH
+185 SMFMELILQH
-195 HPRFSNQD
+195 HPRFSKQE
-203 IPVWSGRRESFSL
+203 IPIWTDREAQFPM
-216 EGGDELVLNEET
+216 EGGDELILNKET
-228 VLVGVS
+228 ILIGVS

-240 AVERLAESL
+240 AVEQLAENL
-249 FNRSPKIKRVLAVE
+249 FRRETQIKRVLAVE

-274 TVFTMVNF
+274 TVFTMVNYD
-282 AQFTIHPAIQNQQG
+282 QFTIHPAIQNQQG
-296 ELNIYI
+296 ELNVYI
-302 LEKSENGLEITP
+302 LEQGDNGLEITP
-314 RRDFQRVIAEVL
+314 RKDFQRVMAEVL
-326 DEPEI
+326 EVPEVD
-331 EFIPCGGEDVIVSA
+331 FIPCGGEDVIVSA

-371 SNDLLRSAGIKVH
+371 SNELLRSAGIKVH

-399 CMTMPLVRENLK
+399 CMSMPLVRENL